1 MKNQSKALLF
11 SLIFLVGR
19 LLPIAGLST
28 GPKPKPRRSRRKQS
42 STSGGQ
48 RKNGRNGINLERKR
62 RDHLTL
68 MDKDKKNDE
77 SDAIDC
83 EHFADCPGCV
93 VSKGVDK
100 VNKIKSAK
108 RFFSST
114 FIQKNRID
122 ISEDDIGNESFNDD
136 FYKVVVPS
144 NVQGWRTQAKLAVAP
159 RSSSWGRGCSLGLY
173 ERGTHSVLPIPR
185 CTVHHPSINRAI
197 LAIERATEE
206 TNIAAYNEESRE
218 GGLRYVQCQVDRS
231 TGKVSLTLV
240 WNAEALKDTQP
251 ALARLIKALQRA
263 EPKLWHNIWCHCNDN
278 PGNAIFA
285 RNANRWHRM
294 VGLEFVRERFPIGTE
309 GWLYFSPLAFR
320 QGNLDGFEVIARDVA
335 KIVPGGSRV
344 CELYAGIGMLGLT
357 SMMHHEEQGNGLEWV
372 RCSDENPANPRC
384 FNRSLKSLQTVISGL
399 DPRRRKPTKDENF
412 MTLGEM
418 TKLMESG
425 VSDPFESGGKRAT
438 YMVASAKDA
447 LLEGQALGAEVLIVD
462 PPRKGLQQ
470 DVLSELSKPFN
481 PNQDFVEDK
490 EFLSYD
496 DDQINWTNDVK
507 TLIYVSCGFD
517 ALTADCE
524 HLLRSNAGWV
534 LESATGY
541 VLFPGSDHVETLAVF
556 RRN

>member
-1 MKNQSKALLF
+1 MKKQSEALIF
-11 SLIFLVGR
+11 SLIFLLGH
-19 LLPIAGLST
+19 LLPVAGLST
-28 GPKPKPRRSRRKQS
+28 GPKPKPRGQRRKQS
-42 STSGGQ
+42 STSKYQGKKG
-48 RKNGRNGINLERKR
+48 KNGLNLGRKVGI
-62 RDHLTL
+62 DLTRT
-68 MDKDKKNDE
+68 DKKGRI

-93 VSKGVDK
+93 VNKGVDK
-100 VNKIKSAK
+100 VDKIKSAK
-108 RFFSST
+108 LFFSST
-114 FIQKNRID
+114 FIRKRRLD
-122 ISEDDIGNESFNDD
+122 VHEDNIVNESFDDD

-144 NVQGWRTQAKLAVAP
+144 DLQGWRTQAKLAVAP
-159 RSSSWGRGCSLGLY
+159 RSSSWGRGCTLGLY

-185 CTVHHPSINRAI
+185 CKVHHPSINRAI
-197 LAIERATEE
+197 LAIEQATEE
-206 TNIAAYNEESRE
+206 TNIAAYNEESGD

-231 TGKVSLTLV
+231 TGRVSLALV

-251 ALARLIKALQRA
+251 ALARLVKALQRT

-285 RNANRWHRM
+285 RNENRWHRM
-294 VGLEFVRERFPIGTE
+294 AGLEFVRERLPIGTE
-309 GWLYFSPLAFR
+309 GWLYFSPLTFR
-320 QGNLDGFEVIARDVA
+320 QGNLDGFDVIARDVA

-357 SMMHHEEQGNGLEWV
+357 AMVYHAKQGNALKWV

-384 FNRSLKSLQTVISGL
+384 FHRSLRSLQSVGTGL
-399 DPRRRKPTKDENF
+399 DSRRKKSTNEGNF

-418 TKLMESG
+418 TRLMESG
-425 VSDPFESGGKRAT
+425 VSESFESDGKKAT

-447 LLEGQALGAEVLIVD
+447 LLRGQALGAEVLIVD
-462 PPRKGLQQ
+462 PPRKGLQ
-470 DVLSELSKPFN
+470 DTVLSELSKPFN
-481 PNQDFVEDK
+481 PNQEFVEDK
-490 EFLSYD
+490 DFLSND
-496 DDQINWTNDVK
+496 GDQVNWTNDVK

-517 ALTADCE
+517 ALTGDCD
-524 HLLRSNAGWV
+524 HLLRSNAGWM